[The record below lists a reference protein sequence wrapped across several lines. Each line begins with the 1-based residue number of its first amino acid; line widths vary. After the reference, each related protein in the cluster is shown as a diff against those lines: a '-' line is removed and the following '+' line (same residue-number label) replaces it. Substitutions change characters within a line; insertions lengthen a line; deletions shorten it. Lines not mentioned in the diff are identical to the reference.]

1 MSQIKLTIDQL
12 VLKGMETSAARALV
26 SALRSEL
33 SRLLADP
40 ANRSE
45 WARTHRTPVV
55 RLGSLTIAPGPTGG
69 RKFGGGMAQAIGKG
83 LRP

>member
-12 VLKGMETSAARALV
+12 VLKGMEASAARALV

-33 SRLLADP
+33 SRVLADP

-45 WARTHRTPVV
+45 WARTHRTSVL
-55 RLGSLTIAPGPTGG
+55 RLGSLPIALGPNGG
-69 RKFGGGMAQAIGKG
+69 RKFGGGIAQAIGKG